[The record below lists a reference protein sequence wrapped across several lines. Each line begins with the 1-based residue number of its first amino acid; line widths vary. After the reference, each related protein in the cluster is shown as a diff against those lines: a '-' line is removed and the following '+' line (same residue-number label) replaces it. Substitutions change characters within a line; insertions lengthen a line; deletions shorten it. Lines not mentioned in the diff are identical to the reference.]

1 MPHVDDFVWKQLYF
15 CLLRVKSVRGGDA
28 QVLLNVEY
36 IQIRGKVLIQSS
48 IKKR

>member
-1 MPHVDDFVWKQLYF
+1 MWMILFGTTLFLPFEGKVGK
-15 CLLRVKSVRGGDA
+15 GGDA

>member
-1 MPHVDDFVWKQLYF
+1 MWMILFGTTLF
-15 CLLRVKSVRGGDA
+15 LLKSVRGGDA

-36 IQIRGKVLIQSS
+36 IQIRGKVLLIQSS